1 MAGHSA
7 GPGQGVTMLLSDYMA
22 KLDGM
27 IAAAGLPRRGSYRP
41 GEVCLLFGIDGR
53 LFRRLCDEYEED
65 ERGRQINRRGLDSF
79 YVGGHR
85 RVRYDALVTFFA
97 LNHTYDVVND
107 VNDIDEIRK
116 VRNEKKDNAAGS
128 GGGFGRLFD

>member
-1 MAGHSA
+1 M
-7 GPGQGVTMLLSDYMA
+7 TMLLSDYMA
-22 KLDGM
+22 KIDGM

-85 RVRYDALVTFFA
+85 RVRYDALVNFFA
-97 LNHTYDVVND
+97 LNHTYNVIND
-107 VNDIDEIRK
+107 VNAINEIRK
-116 VRNEKKDNAAGS
+116 VRNEKSNANDNNS
-128 GGGFGRLFD
+128 NGFGSLID